1 MNKICKKCQTEKS
14 ITEFGNNKTEK
25 DGKNIYCRECELKRM
40 REYREKNREKI
51 NQSSKDYR
59 KNNPEKYKETIK
71 KYLQKNPNMTS
82 TERSKKYREN
92 EEWKEK
98 FRESSRKS
106 YLKNIDKQKEKN
118 KKYRIENKEKIDKLK
133 KDWSNK
139 NKEKVKK
146 INYKSQEKKRK
157 TDGFYRMKKNLR
169 SRIRKFLINE
179 TNSKRTKEIVGL
191 DKMDL
196 KLYIQ
201 NKFLDG
207 MSWENYGRWHLDHI
221 KPLSSAKN
229 NEEVIKLNHYT
240 NLQPLWAEDNIK
252 KGNKL

>member
-1 MNKICKKCQTEKS
+1 MNKICKRCEEEKPT
-14 ITEFGNNKTEK
+14 IEFGDNKNNK
-25 DGKNIYCRECELKRM
+25 DGKSIYCKICELERG
-40 REYREKNREKI
+40 REYREKNREKV
-51 NQSSKDYR
+51 NNSAKNYR
-59 KNNPEKYKETIK
+59 KNNPEKYKEVIE
-71 KYLQKNPNMTS
+71 KYLEKNPNMTS

-92 EEWKEK
+92 EEWREKIKESG
-98 FRESSRKS
+98 RRS
-106 YLKNIDKQKEKN
+106 YLKNIDKQKEKS
-118 KKYRIENKEKIDKLK
+118 KKYCIENKEKIK
-133 KDWSNK
+133 KSRKEWNNK

-146 INYKSQEKKRK
+146 INYKSQEKRRK

-201 NKFLDG
+201 SKFLDG
-207 MSWENYGRWHLDHI
+207 MSWENYGKWHLDHI
-221 KPLSSAKN
+221 RPLSSAKN
-229 NEEVIKLNHYT
+229 DEEVIKLNHYT